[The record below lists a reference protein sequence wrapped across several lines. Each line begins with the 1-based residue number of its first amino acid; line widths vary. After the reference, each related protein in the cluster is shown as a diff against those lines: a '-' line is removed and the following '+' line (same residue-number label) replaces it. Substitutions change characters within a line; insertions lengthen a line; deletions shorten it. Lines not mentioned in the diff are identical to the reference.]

1 MATKKKPVAE
11 TMQETKQDPLFT
23 KEQILASR
31 KYADKR
37 DVCNAVIP
45 SDFCGSL
52 KDADALIL
60 KFYERKVM

>member
-1 MATKKKPVAE
+1 MASKKKSVAE
-11 TMQETKQDPLFT
+11 TTQEIKQESMFT
-23 KEQILASR
+23 KEQILASK

-52 KDADALIL
+52 RDADTLIQN
-60 KFYERKVM
+60 FYKGKVM